1 MFETIY
7 LMDPNNNALISPY
20 TVKGKRIGA
29 AESFSV
35 RLASVVVAE
44 DLDGFL
50 GGKNDVFVMT
60 RSALGKR
67 PRVERVHFYGEE
79 IETGKPIR
87 NLFANLVFV
96 EEDYNPLERLW
107 IELNVIEI
115 DSDSGERKAAINAFQ
130 SMASTAGA
138 VFPAIVPYSFAA
150 SAAIGLVERLVSA
163 LEKDDE
169 VVKLPIS
176 LHGSAAMIGE
186 MPLQVGTYIAFARP
200 VNPAG
205 LKLSQSGL
213 LQGSAAK
220 GLSYVV
226 FNVAGEKQISHTE
239 ITSQRIATL
248 LTQLRDG
255 NPQVAKS
262 AIEFLGDTLT
272 AYGNFGKLNRYLE
285 LKEKKAADLTPPE
298 KGVMDA
304 IKKIPELKPFLP
316 KNT

>member
-7 LMDPNNNALISPY
+7 LIDPNNNALISPY

-130 SMASTAGA
+130 SMASTAG
-138 VFPAIVPYSFAA
+138 
-150 SAAIGLVERLVSA
+150 LVERLVSA

-169 VVKLPIS
+169 VVKLPVS

-200 VNPAG
+200 VNPTG
-205 LKLSQSGL
+205 LKLSQSGV